1 MIDYNKEK
9 FILMGAGGHGAV
21 VAEAIELSGG
31 QILNF
36 IDHDVLKI
44 DVLGHSVIRNENSI
58 SDEGHKFIITIG
70 DNATRKTRALE
81 LYRLYGKII
90 HPSAIVSKRAV
101 IGEGTVIM
109 AGVCVNTNVT
119 IGKHCIINTSATID
133 HDCFLEDYVHVAPSA
148 SLAGNVTVG
157 QGTLI
162 GLGTFIIQ
170 GVNIGKWCIIGAGSV
185 IIRDVPDYSVVAG
198 APAKFIRIN
207 DNINEEEDLVVA
219 TPHE

>member
-1 MIDYNKEK
+1 MIDHNQEK

-31 QILNF
+31 QIINF
-36 IDHDVLKI
+36 IDHDILKI
-44 DVLGHSVIRNENSI
+44 DVFGHSVIQNENSI
-58 SDEGHKFIITIG
+58 SNDEHKFIITIG
-70 DNATRKTRALE
+70 DNATRKKRAFE
-81 LYRLYGKII
+81 LDRLYGKIQ
-90 HPSAIVSKRAV
+90 HPSAIISKRAV

-109 AGVCVNTNVT
+109 AGVCINTNV
-119 IGKHCIINTSATID
+119 IVGKHCIINTSSTID
-133 HDCFLEDYVHVAPSA
+133 HDCLLGDFVHIAPSA